1 MPVHENTDIPYRDL
15 PRICGVH
22 RYFLSRKHTAPTVH
36 SVPRYVF
43 FVEEDVPYVLNLALR
58 ECGTITTRV
67 EI

>member
-1 MPVHENTDIPYRDL
+1 MRILTYRIETY
-15 PRICGVH
+15 RGSAGVH